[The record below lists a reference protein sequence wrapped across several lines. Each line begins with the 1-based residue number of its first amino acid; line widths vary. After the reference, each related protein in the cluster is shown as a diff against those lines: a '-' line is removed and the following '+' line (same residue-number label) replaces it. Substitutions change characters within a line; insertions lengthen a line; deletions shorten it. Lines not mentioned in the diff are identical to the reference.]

1 MCVCVCVCVCVR
13 VCVCVCTN
21 KCVFQGAVERITANV
36 RMFQVERVRAMAM
49 LGRNYPGDV
58 RMALFA
64 TDDALAVL
72 AFGRGLEEE
81 AGRQRGGRLGDGE
94 GKGKRATSEA
104 RVRLVRVRALLQLGD
119 FELAL
124 SSVKDLFVLL
134 QDLGTAS
141 DSARPNGS
149 EQDLEGR
156 VGADGCEQTQGMDV
170 DIAGVRTEGG
180 DGGPSSSAPFRVGQE
195 QERALEAVG
204 REAEELRARL
214 LAITKKERASAA
226 VRQRRRRLAW
236 LVPWPAEDMQVGEGV
251 GGAGSADDGHE
262 AVLSA
267 TADGGTGSGGVDGHG
282 GEHEEAAVGKEE
294 GHSAEQTSDDDEED
308 YAPGFP
314 VPGIYVGHTRGGAA
328 EGSDM
333 EASSGESESEE
344 GGQADSEGEDA
355 EAGSSGGEEDTGRV
369 VKYSYA
375 WSARFIG
382 HANRHTDIKE
392 AVFMGPND
400 QYVVAGSDCGHAF
413 IWERRSGRL
422 VRALKADEDVVN
434 CCQGNPAELLL
445 ATSGIEDVIRLWR
458 PNGKEWAGRK
468 NKKAIIPGSGR
479 LATSGRR
486 LSDEERGNALADRD
500 DEIVAVAEASR
511 GASVEGDRDG
521 EGAREAD
528 GGGTYINTYAHAN
541 EVDDD
546 PPAYAIGR
554 RSRLER
560 LLARNL
566 AETQRRQ
573 SWSSEEEVGEGVGPL
588 SVRSQNVIS
597 LRQLRE
603 LLEQRQEEGE
613 EAGVAGPGQTAV
625 ACRQQ

>member
-1 MCVCVCVCVCVR
+1 
-13 VCVCVCTN
+13 
-21 KCVFQGAVERITANV
+21 
-36 RMFQVERVRAMAM
+36 MAM

-72 AFGRGLEEE
+72 AFGRGSEEE
-81 AGRQRGGRLGDGE
+81 AGRQGGGRLGDGE

-149 EQDLEGR
+149 EKDLEGR

-170 DIAGVRTEGG
+170 DNSGVGTEGG

-468 NKKAIIPGSGR
+468 KQKIR

-486 LSDEERGNALADRD
+486 LSDEERGNAMADRD
-500 DEIVAVAEASR
+500 DEIMAVAEASR

-528 GGGTYINTYAHAN
+528 GGVEVEAEEQGTGGGALLRRAVEGSRITMDTEEGAAAQAAEEVEVEENPPTHAIGTYMHVFMCVCVCMCIYSHAYMHTHTCTQCMFTYN
-541 EVDDD
+541 M
-546 PPAYAIGR
+546 
-554 RSRLER
+554 
-560 LLARNL
+560 NL
-566 AETQRRQ
+566 
-573 SWSSEEEVGEGVGPL
+573 
-588 SVRSQNVIS
+588 
-597 LRQLRE
+597 
-603 LLEQRQEEGE
+603 
-613 EAGVAGPGQTAV
+613 
-625 ACRQQ
+625 